1 MENLAPQAPS
11 RSILVHHAAQRLGC
25 SDRTVRR
32 HIQQGRIP
40 ARRKGQRAWT
50 INPSDLDR
58 LRTRTQLW

>member
-11 RSILVHHAAQRLGC
+11 RTILVHHAAQQLGC

-40 ARRKGQRAWT
+40 ARRKGRRAWT
-50 INPSDLDR
+50 IDSSDLDR
-58 LRTRTQLW
+58 LRARRPSW